1 MRSSVPAVLTFLV
14 MVPMAWPADDP
25 PPGKEKKTEKQPDIS
40 APTEKE
46 LADKRIVFMKSAL
59 DHFSIRVGDRKENS
73 RVSDPCLRWT
83 NSVGEGDTAQGIV
96 AVYAHNKGRPDAL
109 AKFFLIGAKKWVT
122 EFAII
127 AEKDVAILRS
137 GDEFWKP
144 SEYVCKFSDLPKSP
158 VPADKPALRMAQ
170 MRTIAADF
178 SVVNYFGVKE
188 EKQNMRLLTQPVYR
202 YAEEGKILDGAVFVF
217 AIGTDAECCVLVE
230 AAKDD
235 KGSHYR
241 YAVAPMSIF
250 KLEVSYKDAPV
261 WQIERRMFFG
271 DKCRSYFARDYVPD
285 MGEKL
290 PE

>member
-1 MRSSVPAVLTFLV
+1 MRNSVLAVLAFLVLVPA
-14 MVPMAWPADDP
+14 AWTADEP
-25 PPGKEKKTEKQPDIS
+25 VKEKKTEKQPDIS
-40 APTEKE
+40 APSEKE
-46 LADKRIVFMKSAL
+46 LADRRIVFMKSAL
-59 DHFSIRVGDRKENS
+59 DHFSIRVGDRKEASKVGN
-73 RVSDPCLRWT
+73 PCLRWT
-83 NSVGEGDTAQGIV
+83 NSVGDGDTAQGIV
-96 AVYAHNKGRPDAL
+96 AVYTHNKGRPDVV
-109 AKFFLIGAKKWVT
+109 AKFFSIGQKKWVT

-127 AEKDVAILRS
+127 AEKDVAIMRS
-137 GDEFWKP
+137 GNEFWKP

-158 VPADKPALRMAQ
+158 VPADKPALRLAQ

-188 EKQNMRLLTQPVYR
+188 AKQNMRLLTQPVYR
-202 YAEEGKILDGAVFVF
+202 YAEEGKIVDGAVFVY

-235 KGSHYR
+235 KGSRYR

-271 DKCRSYFARDYVPD
+271 DKCRSYFAKDYVPEP
-285 MGEKL
+285 GEKL